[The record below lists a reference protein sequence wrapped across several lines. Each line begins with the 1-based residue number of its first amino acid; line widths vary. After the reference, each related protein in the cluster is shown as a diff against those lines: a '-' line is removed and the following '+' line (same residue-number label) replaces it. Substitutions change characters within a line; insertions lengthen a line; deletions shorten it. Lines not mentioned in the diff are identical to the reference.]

1 MLANNQKHATA
12 RPMRLGDSAG
22 CSIDG
27 TLAIG
32 WQDDVETAEVRICPQ
47 SLFSVKKHTPY
58 LELATLHHTVPNPT
72 VRCVGSGRHLPG

>member
-1 MLANNQKHATA
+1 
-12 RPMRLGDSAG
+12 MRLGDSAG

-32 WQDDVETAEVRICPQ
+32 WQDDVETAEVRTLPQ
-47 SLFSVKKHTPY
+47 SLFLSKEHTPETPY